1 VIDQVVDRG
10 LKPLIPSSLVCKS
23 KRERKKERGNGIKM
37 PFTICFG
44 SQEMLQKFFRN
55 TFGFTQVLTHP
66 RINPSNSS
74 IQSLPLELAR
84 GASTR
89 K

>member
-1 VIDQVVDRG
+1 
-10 LKPLIPSSLVCKS
+10 
-23 KRERKKERGNGIKM
+23 M